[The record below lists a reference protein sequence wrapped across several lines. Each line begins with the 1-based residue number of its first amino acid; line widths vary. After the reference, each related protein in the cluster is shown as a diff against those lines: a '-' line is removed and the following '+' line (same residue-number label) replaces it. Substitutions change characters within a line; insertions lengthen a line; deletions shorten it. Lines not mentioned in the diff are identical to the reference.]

1 MEQNQISQTDIIKSE
16 QNMGTTLKL
25 EWLQEESSELV
36 DFILVE
42 SRKKKRENRKSLKIS
57 PQKRGK
63 GKTWKVIACQIK
75 EEGSLVLLPPLDF
88 LETKRNHKNARPYL
102 GL

>member
-25 EWLQEESSELV
+25 EWLQEESSEPE

-42 SRKKKRENRKSLKIS
+42 SRKRKEKIERVSKSHPKKGEK
-57 PQKRGK
+57 
-63 GKTWKVIACQIK
+63 
-75 EEGSLVLLPPLDF
+75 
-88 LETKRNHKNARPYL
+88 ARP
-102 GL
+102 GRS